1 MFNILDINTIDDI
14 LCKSVSEHVQVANSI
29 SDLLPDIAKVA
40 AILIESFSKG
50 NKLLIFGN
58 GGSASDAQHI
68 AAELVGRF
76 MKERTALPAIALTT
90 DTSVLT
96 SVGNDYSYE
105 SIFSRQVEALAKS
118 GDVVMGIST
127 SGNSKNVIKA
137 LRVSSELGCHTVG
150 LLGKDGGEVKQIAD
164 INIVVPS
171 SSTARIQEIHIL
183 IGHMLC
189 ESVDYSITL

>member
-1 MFNILDINTIDDI
+1 MFNSLDINNI
-14 LCKSVSEHVQVANSI
+14 LCNSVDEHVQVASSI
-29 SDLLPDIAKVA
+29 SDLLPDIVKVA

-90 DTSVLT
+90 DTSILT

-105 SIFSRQVEALAKS
+105 NIFSRQVEALAKS

-137 LRVSSELGCHTVG
+137 LQIASELGCNTIG
-150 LLGKDGGEVKQIAD
+150 LLGKGGGEIKNIVD
-164 INIVVPS
+164 VNIVVPS
-171 SSTARIQEIHIL
+171 SNTARIQEIHIL

-189 ESVDYSITL
+189 ESVDYSIAL

>member
-1 MFNILDINTIDDI
+1 MFNTLDINVINNI
-14 LCKSVSEHVQVANSI
+14 LCKSVDEHVRVASSI
-29 SDLLPDIAKVA
+29 SNLLPDVAKVA
-40 AILIESFSKG
+40 ATLIESFSKG
-50 NKLLIFGN
+50 NKLLVFGN

-90 DTSVLT
+90 DTSILT

-105 SIFSRQVEALAKS
+105 NIFSRQVEALARP

-137 LRVSSELGCHTVG
+137 LRVANELGCYTIG
-150 LLGKDGGEVKQIAD
+150 LLGKDGGEIKQIAD
-164 INIVVPS
+164 VNIVVPS
-171 SSTARIQEIHIL
+171 NSTARIQEIHIL

-189 ESVDYSITL
+189 ESVDCSIAI